1 MPELSECELSS
12 ELICSLAAPSP
23 AKKTRRMAMES
34 SFITFLSARYGIAS
48 NRQAIQDMVI
58 MELIT
63 EIRIWARAVSTDKW
77 PL

>member
-1 MPELSECELSS
+1 MPELSEYELSS
-12 ELICSLAAPSP
+12 ELIGGLAAPSP